1 MAFFSSYSDKD
12 LEKQIARLFGELALL
27 KKQLSSRGHETY
39 EEGRETL
46 ADYRDAV
53 SAYYDELSGK
63 LNDHLPELRK
73 KARLIE
79 NRARE
84 HPAAVVTAGLIIVGL
99 AASLFFSR
107 R

>member
-1 MAFFSSYSDKD
+1 MASFSSLSDKN
-12 LEKQIARLFGELALL
+12 LEKQVAQLSKELTALR
-27 KKQLSSRGHETY
+27 KQLSRRGHDYY

-46 ADYRDAV
+46 TGYGDTV

-73 KARLIE
+73 RARMIE
-79 NRARE
+79 NTARE
-84 HPAAVVTAGLIIVGL
+84 HPAAAVAAGLIIVGL